1 MGKIHL
7 IGWLLDPSASYIT
20 GYISCKYH
28 LVRSIIS
35 HSKNLPSP
43 SLGFCREMSNI
54 IFVGGLLILIRG
66 MFAFEVSN
74 CPKAF
79 FCNSLFL
86 CGPSPFL
93 VKHFHFF
100 LGGRSII
107 SRKSSSLF
115 GTFYMEEFTPWVG
128 YWLEGPWWLAHSV
141 VLCARYFSNYSTYP
155 CINLTNQIKQTK
167 YLKTFK
173 CVKGVVD
180 S

>member
-28 LVRSIIS
+28 LAGSIIS

-54 IFVGGLLILIRG
+54 FFVGGLLILIRG

-74 CPKAF
+74 CPKAL

-86 CGPSPFL
+86 CLVRPPFL
-93 VKHFHFF
+93 SSIFIFF
-100 LGGRSII
+100 
-107 SRKSSSLF
+107 
-115 GTFYMEEFTPWVG
+115 
-128 YWLEGPWWLAHSV
+128 
-141 VLCARYFSNYSTYP
+141 
-155 CINLTNQIKQTK
+155 
-167 YLKTFK
+167 
-173 CVKGVVD
+173 
-180 S
+180 